1 MSIDLTEYQIEML
14 RIDAKTLVD
23 ISRMMEMDGRFKV
36 LPSILN
42 GIANDIESVAFQD
55 QRGDSGK
62 EVVV

>member
-42 GIANDIESVAFQD
+42 GIASDIESVAIQD